1 MDNEKNKQMNAEM
14 SAALFSER
22 ERFEM
27 LFAEHWKKIAVIG
40 VLIALVVALAF
51 VAWGITTRS
60 AIKATYAF
68 ADAVDAPALEKAL
81 AENSGKRGTLA
92 ARQRLIQIYID
103 GKKYAEALKQL
114 KLVAADPDADSN
126 IRGNAVV
133 TEGLIYEL
141 QGKNKEAADLL
152 AKTAA
157 SANYKNAVRLTAAA
171 AAGRLL
177 AAVDPDRAATVLE
190 QASRLTADTPVAK
203 QALESVQELTLAL
216 ANGEF
221 GAKPKAKTLKAK

>member
-40 VLIALVVALAF
+40 VLIALVVALVF
-51 VAWGITTRS
+51 VAWGITNRS
-60 AIKATYAF
+60 AIKAAHAF
-68 ADAVDAPALEKAL
+68 ADAADVPALEKAL
-81 AENSGKRGTLA
+81 AENAGKKGALT
-92 ARQRLIQIYID
+92 ARQRLVQLYID
-103 GKKYAEALKQL
+103 GKKYDEALKQL

-157 SANYKNAVRLTAAA
+157 SANYRNGVRLNAAA

-177 AAVDPDRAATVLE
+177 AAVDPSRAATVLE
-190 QASRLTADTPVAK
+190 QASKLMADTPVAK
-203 QALESVQELTLAL
+203 QALESVQELKLAL

-221 GAKPKAKTLKAK
+221 GAKPKAKTPKAK